1 MAYGEIPL
9 EWYTEQGREVP
20 GPTYHAS
27 DMGDWDDNDREA
39 AKAAMDNHVH
49 AENQRLR
56 AENQRLQ
63 AHVERLSMSMPEHV
77 TAMAAETP
85 EQRRARQRR

>member
-27 DMGDWDDNDREA
+27 DMGDWDDDDREA

-49 AENQRLR
+49 AENR
-56 AENQRLQ
+56 RLQ
-63 AHVERLSMSMPEHV
+63 AENDRLREHVERLSMSMPEHLM
-77 TAMAAETP
+77 TMASQSP
-85 EQRRARQRR
+85 EERRAYRRS